1 VIGTPTRYSSF
12 NAVLTDP
19 ARGAG
24 QHEDMFL
31 HWTEN
36 PVRDGHRVAGP
47 SGKAS
52 RYDRP
57 MPRLR
62 ARRRRT
68 PKRTRRCADNLDAG
82 QFDEPEWVWVGDQ
95 RMFVVGYTPG
105 GVPFGCFE
113 DELDNLR

>member
-1 VIGTPTRYSSF
+1 
-12 NAVLTDP
+12 
-19 ARGAG
+19 
-24 QHEDMFL
+24 MFV
-31 HWTEN
+31 TGSKN
-36 PVRDGHRVAGP
+36 RCVTGIP
-47 SGKAS
+47 SLAWAS

-57 MPRLR
+57 MPRRR
-62 ARRRRT
+62 ARRRGT

-82 QFDEPEWVWVGDQ
+82 QFDEPQWVWVGDQ